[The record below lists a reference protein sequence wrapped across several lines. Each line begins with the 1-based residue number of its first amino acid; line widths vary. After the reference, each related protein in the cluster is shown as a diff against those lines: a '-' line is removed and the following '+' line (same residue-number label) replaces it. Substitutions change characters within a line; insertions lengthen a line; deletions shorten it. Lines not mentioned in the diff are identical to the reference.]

1 MDFVIDD
8 RTSLGVVDWV
18 DTLIIS
24 VIFIAVQVL
33 DSATVTGVMKE
44 ESIIGLGVLDKPA
57 ESANNVFAGRNH
69 DRILLVIGQDDHVL
83 PLVVIAL
90 HQEGRDVVY
99 VVDTSTQ
106 LALLAKIVDAD
117 EKRLA
122 TTGTFGVLESIA
134 FRGTVAELLGN
145 IGGRWSGSSVL
156 GVVVST
162 LWKRIAVRI

>member
-1 MDFVIDD
+1 MDFVVDD
-8 RTSLGVVDWV
+8 GTSLGVVNWV
-18 DTLIIS
+18 DTLIKS
-24 VIFIAVQVL
+24 VIFIAVQIL
-33 DSATVTGVMKE
+33 DSATVTGVVKE
-44 ESIIGLGVLDKPA
+44 ESVIGLGVLDKPA
-57 ESANNVFAGRNH
+57 KSADDVFASGNH
-69 DRILLVIGQDDHVL
+69 DRILLVISQDDHVL
-83 PLVVIAL
+83 SLVAIAL

-106 LALLAKIVDAD
+106 LALLTKVVDAD

-162 LWKRIAVRI
+162 LWKRKAVRI